1 MVGVG
6 MKQPEDLCR
15 ESAPGAGLP
24 GICGS
29 IPRTATT
36 IHGNFP
42 ERNLLRRKL
51 EVDLEGLRQ
60 INGLGKL
67 RSFLAA
73 KSSVGTR
80 KQEQHQE
87 KVYDATPN
95 PAHTP
100 SKNKSRNQGA

>member
-1 MVGVG
+1 M
-6 MKQPEDLCR
+6 
-15 ESAPGAGLP
+15 
-24 GICGS
+24 
-29 IPRTATT
+29 PRAATT

-42 ERNLLRRKL
+42 GRLLLRRRL

-60 INGLGKL
+60 INGLGK
-67 RSFLAA
+67 RQRFLAA

-80 KQEQHQE
+80 KQEQHEE

-100 SKNKSRNQGA
+100 SKNKSQNQGAWPKDSPKVGLAAEA